1 MANKSTRVIVS
12 THQKIRYSNY
22 FVALCDILGFK
33 DLVRNTNLSVL
44 VEQHLAWFRK
54 ALNHS
59 IIRGEF
65 PEITPPTTELD
76 SHVHIGVVWF
86 SDTILLYSRED
97 TDDAIREVLTAVAW
111 LIFETMVQGKTRIRA
126 GIAYGEA
133 FIDPENSLFVGQ
145 PIIDA
150 YDLEKKQQWSGAAL
164 TKSAVDRLPEA
175 VRSGKYAD
183 WWVTPYEVP
192 LKKEATLAT
201 LAVNW
206 SQGLHPPSW
215 RFKWSKNSDLPAPS
229 DWDAQH
235 DICEKFVNTKIFHEK
250 YCHQCRSTDR
260 K

>member
-1 MANKSTRVIVS
+1 MSIY
-12 THQKIRYSNY
+12 QKNRPGKY
-22 FVALCDILGFK
+22 FVAVCDILGFS
-33 DLVRNTNLSVL
+33 DLVRDKKLCVV

-59 IIRGEF
+59 IHKGEF
-65 PEITPPTTELD
+65 PDAVPPASDLN
-76 SHVHIGVVWF
+76 SHTHVGAAWF
-86 SDTILLYSRED
+86 SDSVLLYSKED
-97 TDDAIREVLTAVAW
+97 TDDAVREVLTSVAW
-111 LIFETMVQGKTRIRA
+111 LIFETMMQGKTRIRA

-150 YDLEKKQQWSGAAL
+150 HDLEKKQQWSGAAL

-183 WWVTPYEVP
+183 WWVIPYDVP
-192 LKKEATLAT
+192 LKKGATLAT

-206 SQGLHPPSW
+206 NQGLHLPSSPL
-215 RFKWSKNSDLPAPS
+215 KWSKNSDLPSPN
-229 DWDAQH
+229 DWAAKR

-250 YCHQCRSTDR
+250 YCHACRPPGYGKND
-260 K
+260 KL